1 MWTVILATL
10 RLALGPLTIAQTLL
24 KNLDANNEGIDD
36 ELADGLATAIQV
48 ITGAL
53 ATDTST
59 GGEARGLVAITA
71 FCQAVLAKLD
81 GILSQPGPYTD
92 DQKQMAQSAVDSLSD
107 GTQVFQAKRGAD
119 AKELSDTKTAAAA
132 KLSQILGAA

>member
-24 KNLDANNEGIDD
+24 KNLDANDEGVDD
-36 ELADGLATAIQV
+36 EIADALQTAIGV

-59 GGEARGLVAITA
+59 GTEARGLVAITA
-71 FCQAVLAKLD
+71 FCQGVLAKLD
-81 GILSQPGPYTD
+81 GILAQPGPYSD
-92 DQKQMAQSAVDSLSD
+92 PQKAEAQAALDSLFNSSK
-107 GTQVFQAKRGAD
+107 VYQAKRGAD
-119 AKELSDTKTAAAA
+119 ATELAETKQAAAA
-132 KLSQILGAA
+132 KLAQIKAA